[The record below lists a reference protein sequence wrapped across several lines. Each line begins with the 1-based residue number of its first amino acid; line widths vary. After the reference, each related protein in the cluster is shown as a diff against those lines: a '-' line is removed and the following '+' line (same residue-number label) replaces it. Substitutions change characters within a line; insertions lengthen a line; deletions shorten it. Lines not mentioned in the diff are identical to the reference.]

1 VKKDLD
7 QVEDNTLDK
16 TLLTRLRDLDKHLSD
31 GELTDEQYLAQ
42 TTILHNALLELA
54 KAKNETKEETTKTV
68 IGFRG

>member
-1 VKKDLD
+1 
-7 QVEDNTLDK
+7 VEDNTLDK

-54 KAKNETKEETTKTV
+54 KSKNSDSTEPKKTQ
-68 IGFRG
+68 IGFHV